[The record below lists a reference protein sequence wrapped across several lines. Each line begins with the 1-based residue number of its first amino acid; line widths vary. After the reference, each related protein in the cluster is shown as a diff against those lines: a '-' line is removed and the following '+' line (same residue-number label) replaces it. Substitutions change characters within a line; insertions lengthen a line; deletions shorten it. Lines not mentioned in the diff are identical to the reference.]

1 MRPCCPRSAES
12 PPLPPT
18 HAAAARTEA
27 GEMLQILG
35 YVAATLAVVLWLV
48 VRIEQVAP
56 DAAISATH
64 ATIVP
69 VVVAEPNATAP
80 VSEKAAS
87 GLVNGLVVASVF
99 VAMAALTM
107 WMVRRGSRRVL
118 RAWLGTCSLLVYV
131 FLAFVVL
138 DLLCTSYQVA
148 YDYATSCVVL
158 VNFGV
163 VGVIVVHYR
172 GAEGLRRCYLVAT
185 AAILGWFLTKLP
197 PWSTWI
203 LLALFATYDAASVLL
218 SSGIVAQILRGE
230 EAGGAKARAPAAA
243 DEVEMRERA
252 DAGGESDDGSGASSS
267 GSSGIEYELPGYDEA
282 QAQRDVEHSQEEA
295 RRADAAAAAA
305 AAADAEAEDG
315 AAPAVA
321 SADVLLEY
329 SASGASGSEAGA
341 GDAASHTEEEG
352 GVGGGAEDGGVADVY
367 DEGEEEDEL
376 QGLMFATA
384 HHQLGLGDFV
394 FYGLLVGRSYKS
406 TDGDYLAVAL
416 SVHGV
421 LLGLLVTLVAVWVTD
436 RALPALPLPVLFG
449 TALHFVA
456 VHVERDYLLNSLPPG
471 KGMDFAF

>member
-1 MRPCCPRSAES
+1 MRPCCPRSAAPPP
-12 PPLPPT
+12 PPLT

-27 GEMLQILG
+27 GEMLQILA

-48 VRIEQVAP
+48 VRIEKVAP

-80 VSEKAAS
+80 VTEKAAS
-87 GLVNGLVVASVF
+87 GFINGLVVASVF

-148 YDYATSCVVL
+148 YDYATACVVL

-163 VGVIVVHYR
+163 VGVLVVHYR
-172 GAEGLRRCYLVAT
+172 GAEALRRCYLVAT

-218 SSGIVAQILRGE
+218 ASGIVAQILRGE
-230 EAGGAKARAPAAA
+230 AGGAKARASAAAAA
-243 DEVEMRERA
+243 DEEEMRERA
-252 DAGGESDDGSGASSS
+252 GAEGESDDGSGASSS

-282 QAQRDVEHSQEEA
+282 QAQRDVEQSQAEA
-295 RRADAAAAAA
+295 RRADEVAAAAASA
-305 AAADAEAEDG
+305 AAAAGGSADDG
-315 AAPAVA
+315 AAAAVA
-321 SADVLLEY
+321 STDVLLEY
-329 SASGASGSEAGA
+329 SASGSEAGTR
-341 GDAASHTEEEG
+341 DAATHTDEEG
-352 GVGGGAEDGGVADVY
+352 EGEGEGGGGDGEAADVY
-367 DEGEEEDEL
+367 D
-376 QGLMFATA
+376 
-384 HHQLGLGDFV
+384 
-394 FYGLLVGRSYKS
+394 K
-406 TDGDYLAVAL
+406 
-416 SVHGV
+416 
-421 LLGLLVTLVAVWVTD
+421 
-436 RALPALPLPVLFG
+436 
-449 TALHFVA
+449 
-456 VHVERDYLLNSLPPG
+456 
-471 KGMDFAF
+471 